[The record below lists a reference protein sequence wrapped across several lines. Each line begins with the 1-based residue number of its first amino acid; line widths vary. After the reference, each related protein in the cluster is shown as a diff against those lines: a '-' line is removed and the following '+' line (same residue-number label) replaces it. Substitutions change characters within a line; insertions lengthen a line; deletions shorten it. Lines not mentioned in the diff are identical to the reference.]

1 MSEWTE
7 ERIDSLR
14 FMWSEGLSASEIATR
29 LGGLTRNA
37 VIGKVHRLKLHNRV
51 GVAKEIQAN
60 TPQVKVAEVPKVA
73 MAASIA
79 KVVVRP
85 APRIA
90 STAAPRL
97 ELPEMMGSVLKP
109 VPLLKTLVD
118 LNKDDCRW
126 PVNGERAETRFCC
139 HAVSQGSSYCEY
151 HRLAAKGSGTVSE
164 RLAARELRRAA

>member
-1 MSEWTE
+1 MPEWTE

-51 GVAKEIQAN
+51 CVAKEIQAK
-60 TPQVKVAEVPKVA
+60 TPQVKVAKVPKVTKA
-73 MAASIA
+73 VSVA

-85 APRIA
+85 APRAA
-90 STAAPRL
+90 STAASRPD
-97 ELPEMMGSVLKP
+97 LPDMMGSVLKP

-118 LNKDDCRW
+118 LTKGDCRW
-126 PVNGERAETRFCC
+126 PVEGERAETRFCC
-139 HAVSQGSSYCEY
+139 HAVSQGSPYCEY
-151 HRLAAKGSGTVSE
+151 HRLASKGPGTKSE
-164 RLAARELRRAA
+164 RVAARELRRAA